1 MEKLGKGTLGLVA
14 AATLAGCASHS
25 PSAANPADPWEGFN
39 RRVFAFNETIDRY
52 ALKPVAQG
60 YDFVT
65 PQPVQEG
72 VGNFFS
78 NLGELRT
85 IVNSALQWK
94 WANAGV
100 ASGRFLVNTTLGLG
114 GVLDPATRMGWNE
127 HEEDFGQ
134 TLAVWGVNEGPFV
147 VLPLLG
153 GRTLRHASGL
163 PADWYTD
170 PVTYVED
177 DATRYGLRGLELI
190 NYRASV
196 LDQEQLIQGDR
207 YSFLRDTYLQQR
219 RFKINDGEQGRDTF
233 ADDDF
238 DFDADAFA
246 E

>member
-1 MEKLGKGTLGLVA
+1 MEKLGKGILGLVA
-14 AATLAGCASHS
+14 ATTLAGCASQT
-25 PSAANPADPWEGFN
+25 PQVANPADPWEGFN

-65 PQPVQEG
+65 PQPVQQG

-85 IVNSALQWK
+85 IINSALQWK

-100 ASGRFLVNTTLGLG
+100 ASGRFLVNSTLGLG
-114 GVLDPATRMGWNE
+114 GVLDPATQMGWNDD
-127 HEEDFGQ
+127 EEDFGQ
-134 TLAVWGVNEGPFV
+134 TLAVWGVEAGPYV

-153 GRTLRHASGL
+153 GRTLRHAGGL

-170 PVTYVED
+170 PLTYVEN

-219 RFKINDGEQGRDTF
+219 RFKISDGEQGRDSF
-233 ADDDF
+233 VNDDF
-238 DFDADAFA
+238 DFDADDFA